1 MVSSLI
7 KGYATNDLARQANQK
22 LRTQRDKLVNTV
34 NMVKDIGTELLRA
47 ERTAK
52 EISIRRF
59 VNILVMYLVAIL
71 LFVANGLVVYYKF
84 IL

>member
-1 MVSSLI
+1 
-7 KGYATNDLARQANQK
+7 
-22 LRTQRDKLVNTV
+22 
-34 NMVKDIGTELLRA
+34 MVKDIGTELLRA

-52 EISIRRF
+52 EISFRRF